1 MFNLADTLL
10 STNLL
15 PTLPY
20 HLTHW
25 VPGSTPLTTTPVVLS
40 TIAGYLATIF
50 TIQHLLRDSKPYVLN
65 TWFRA
70 HNIVLSVGSGI
81 LLWLMAEEIGPLVWK
96 HGFRWGICN
105 EAAWTPRMEFYYII
119 NYYIKYVE
127 LIDTVFLALKKKDLA
142 FLHVFHHA
150 ATALL
155 CWNQLNGKTSVS
167 WTVIT
172 LNLFVHVIMYYY
184 YYGTA
189 GGRRFWW
196 KQHVTTMQITQ
207 FVIDISIVYYATFQ
221 LFASRFHSQYS
232 FLPKTADCAGSE
244 NAALFGCGLLSSYL
258 FLFIQFFIRTY
269 VLKGKKKAT
278 VAPGSKLANGS
289 IKANGINGT
298 PVASNGYANGH
309 TNGHV
314 NGHAHANGKRA

>member
-15 PTLPY
+15 PSLPY
-20 HLTHW
+20 YLTHW
-25 VPGSTPLTTTPVVLS
+25 VPGSTPLSTTPVVVAW
-40 TIAGYLATIF
+40 IVGYLATIF
-50 TIQHLLRDSKPYVLN
+50 TIQYLLRDSKPYVLN

-70 HNIVLSVGSGI
+70 HNIVLSVGSGV
-81 LLWLMAEEIGPLVWK
+81 LLWLFAEEIGPLVWK
-96 HGFRWGICN
+96 HGWRWAICDRN
-105 EAAWTPRMEFYYII
+105 AWTPRMELYYII

-127 LIDTVFLALKKKDLA
+127 LIDTVFLALKKKPLA

-207 FVIDISIVYYATFQ
+207 FIIDISIVYYATFQ
-221 LFASRFHSQYS
+221 LFAHRFHHKVP

-244 NAALFGCGLLSSYL
+244 RAALFGCGLLTSYL

-269 VLKGKKKAT
+269 ILGGGSKKKTGEET
-278 VAPGSKLANGS
+278 VVAAAAGAKR
-289 IKANGINGT
+289 IVNGINGA
-298 PVASNGYANGH
+298 PVVARNGHANGH
-309 TNGHV
+309 GHV
-314 NGHAHANGKRA
+314 HAKGNRA